1 MPVFLATL
9 GGVLLNI
16 AGSFALR
23 ILTSLGISLVTYTG
37 INTTLDWLKGQAIV
51 SIQGLNGDVMGMIG
65 VLQIGTCI
73 SIIFSA
79 MTARLLITGFSG
91 DTVKRWV
98 TK

>member
-23 ILTSLGISLVTYTG
+23 VLVSLGISLVTYKG
-37 INTTLDWLKGQAIV
+37 INTSLDWLKSQAIS
-51 SIQGLNGDVMGMIG
+51 SIQGLNSDILGIIG
-65 VLQIGTCI
+65 VLQVGTCI

-79 MTARLLITGFSG
+79 MTARLLITGFSS

>member
-16 AGSFALR
+16 AGSFLLR
-23 ILTSLGISLVTYTG
+23 MLVAAGISLVTYKG
-37 INTTLDWLKGQAIV
+37 INTTLDWLKGQAIS
-51 SIQGLNGDVMGMIG
+51 SIQGLNGDIMGMIG
-65 VLQIGTCI
+65 VLQVGTCI

-79 MTARLLITGFSG
+79 MTARLLITGFSS